1 MRSAV
6 QACRACVPSL
16 VMRYRRRAAGRD
28 HGRLPPRDERGWS
41 FSAPGPMPRPRRR
54 GSMESMTTPPPG
66 ALLPRDHATLTTV
79 LSARGLTKTYDATHA
94 LADLSLD
101 VRAGESVA
109 IMGPSGGGKTTLL
122 HCLAGIITPDAG
134 QVILQHG
141 GGSTDVARL
150 SDGERSALRRST
162 FGFVF
167 QQGLLIPE
175 LTALENVAVALML
188 LGVDRAAA
196 EHSAAQWLA
205 AVGLGGLEDRRT
217 GQLSGGQAQRVAIA
231 RAQVSGAAVVFA
243 DEPTGALDSGTYAE
257 VMDLLLHS
265 TTGAGRTLVVVTH
278 DDDVARRCARTVRLR
293 DGRIVSDSLRAGATA

>member
-1 MRSAV
+1 M
-6 QACRACVPSL
+6 
-16 VMRYRRRAAGRD
+16 M
-28 HGRLPPRDERGWS
+28 
-41 FSAPGPMPRPRRR
+41 
-54 GSMESMTTPPPG
+54 TPPPG
-66 ALLPRDHATLTTV
+66 PLLPSAHPTPPV
-79 LSARGLTKTYDATHA
+79 LSARGLTKTYDTTRA
-94 LADLSLD
+94 LAELSLD
-101 VRAGESVA
+101 IHAGESVA

-134 QVILQHG
+134 QVVLQHG
-141 GGSTDVARL
+141 HGATDVARL
-150 SDGERSALRRST
+150 SDSARSALRRST

-205 AVGLGGLEDRRT
+205 ALGLGGLEDRRL

-243 DEPTGALDSGTYAE
+243 DEPTGALDSSTSAE
-257 VMDLLLHS
+257 VLDLLLES
-265 TTGAGRTLVVVTH
+265 TTGTGRTLVVVTH

-293 DGRIVSDSLRAGATA
+293 DGRIVSDSRHAGAAA

>member
-1 MRSAV
+1 MT
-6 QACRACVPSL
+6 
-16 VMRYRRRAAGRD
+16 
-28 HGRLPPRDERGWS
+28 
-41 FSAPGPMPRPRRR
+41 
-54 GSMESMTTPPPG
+54 TTPPDP
-66 ALLPRDHATLTTV
+66 LLPRDHATVPVV

-101 VRAGESVA
+101 LRAGESVA
-109 IMGPSGGGKTTLL
+109 VMGPSGGGKTTLL

-134 QVILQHG
+134 QVVLHTG
-141 GGSTDVARL
+141 RGTTDIARL

-188 LGVDRAAA
+188 LGVDRAGA

-205 AVGLGGLEDRRT
+205 ALGLGGMEDRRT

-231 RAQVSGAAVVFA
+231 RAQVTGAAVIFA
-243 DEPTGALDSGTYAE
+243 DEPTGALDSGTSAE
-257 VMDLLLHS
+257 VMDLLLRS
-265 TTGAGRTLVVVTH
+265 TTGTGKTLVVVTH

-293 DGRIVSDSLRAGATA
+293 DGRIVSDSLHAGAAA

>member
-1 MRSAV
+1 MDG
-6 QACRACVPSL
+6 
-16 VMRYRRRAAGRD
+16 MT
-28 HGRLPPRDERGWS
+28 
-41 FSAPGPMPRPRRR
+41 
-54 GSMESMTTPPPG
+54 TTPPDT
-66 ALLPRDHATLTTV
+66 LLPRDRATV
-79 LSARGLTKTYDATHA
+79 PVVISARGLTKTYDATHA

-101 VRAGESVA
+101 LRAGESVA
-109 IMGPSGGGKTTLL
+109 VMGPSGGGKTTLL

-134 QVILQHG
+134 QVVLHNGHG
-141 GGSTDVARL
+141 ATDIARL

-188 LGVDRAAA
+188 LGVDRAGA

-205 AVGLGGLEDRRT
+205 ALGLGGMEDRRT

-231 RAQVSGAAVVFA
+231 RAQVTGAAVIFA
-243 DEPTGALDSGTYAE
+243 DEPTGALDSGTSAE
-257 VMDLLLHS
+257 VMDLLLQS
-265 TTGAGRTLVVVTH
+265 TTGTGKTLVVVTH

-293 DGRIVSDSLRAGATA
+293 DGRIVSDSLHAGAAA